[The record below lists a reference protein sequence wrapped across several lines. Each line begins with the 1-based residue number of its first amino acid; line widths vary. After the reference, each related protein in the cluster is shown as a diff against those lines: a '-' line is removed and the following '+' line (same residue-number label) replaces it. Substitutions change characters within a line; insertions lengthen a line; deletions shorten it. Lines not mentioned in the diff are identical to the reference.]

1 MAHLHTGLSKALAQP
16 AVDQATAALLFQM
29 DLCTERLVS
38 RQAHESFAAETR
50 QAREADRAFREADRA
65 ALAAFAAETRNAR
78 EADRAAHAA
87 FATEMRTEL
96 KDLRTELKDLRT
108 ELKDSRTELKDL
120 RTDVNNLRSDVQKLV
135 DAVSAKVT
143 KV

>member
-1 MAHLHTGLSKALAQP
+1 MADTAVASAGAAVAVRAQP
-16 AVDQATAALLFQM
+16 AVDQATAALLLQM
-29 DLCTERLVS
+29 DLRTERLVS

-50 QAREADRAFREADRA
+50 QAREADRA
-65 ALAAFAAETRNAR
+65 
-78 EADRAAHAA
+78 AHAA

-96 KDLRTELKDLRT
+96 KNL
-108 ELKDSRTELKDL
+108 RTELKDL

>member
-1 MAHLHTGLSKALAQP
+1 MADTAVASAGAAVAVRAQP
-16 AVDQATAALLFQM
+16 AVDQATAALLLQM
-29 DLCTERLVS
+29 DLRTERLVS

-50 QAREADRAFREADRA
+50 QAREADRASREADRT
-65 ALAAFAAETRNAR
+65 ALANFAAETRQAR

-96 KDLRTELKDLRT
+96 KNL
-108 ELKDSRTELKDL
+108 RTELKDL